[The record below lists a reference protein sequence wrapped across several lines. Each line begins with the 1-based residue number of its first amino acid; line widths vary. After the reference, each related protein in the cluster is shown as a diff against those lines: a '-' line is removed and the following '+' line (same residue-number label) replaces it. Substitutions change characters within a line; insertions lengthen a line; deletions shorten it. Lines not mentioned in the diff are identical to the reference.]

1 MLNSEKLNREEL
13 NSEEMLAT
21 PQSSKHDHQ
30 PVLPPARPPERP
42 RTLRVVVLLLL
53 AVLIAAGIV
62 FWGINARIQTAAA
75 VKETTREL
83 AIPDVSVIHPKPGA
97 VKDEVVLPGNIQAFT
112 DSPIYARSSGYL
124 KQWNVD
130 IGGHVKAGQVLATIE
145 APELDQQVRQAQAT
159 IQQAQA
165 SLDQAIANQQQGKAN
180 EEIARVTAER
190 WKNLVAKGAVSRQEN
205 DQYQAQYQA
214 QVANL
219 NALEQAIAAAR
230 SNIAVAE
237 ANLGRLQEMQ
247 NYETVK
253 APFDGII
260 TARNIDVGALIN
272 AGNGGAAQELFHM
285 AATAKLRVYVSVPQA
300 DSRAAV
306 PGLKS
311 YLTLSE
317 FPGRRFPG
325 ELVRTAGA
333 IDPATRTLLT
343 EVDVDNASGELRP
356 GAYAEV
362 HLMIP
367 EGSRSLILPVSVLIF
382 RSEGLRVGVVRDG
395 NKAELVP
402 VILGKDYGNE
412 VEVVSGIAENDAVI
426 ANPPDSLSSG
436 ATVQV
441 VNSSDVR

>member
-1 MLNSEKLNREEL
+1 MLDSER
-13 NSEEMLAT
+13 MLETQLASGT
-21 PQSSKHDHQ
+21 
-30 PVLPPARPPERP
+30 LPPSRPPSRA
-42 RTLRVVVLLLL
+42 RTVRVVVLLIL
-53 AVLIAAGIV
+53 AALIVAGVV
-62 FWGINARIQTAAA
+62 FWGINSRIQTAAA

-83 AIPDVSVIHPKPGA
+83 AIPAVSVIHPKPGA
-97 VKDEVVLPGNIQAFT
+97 MKNEVVLPGNIQAFT

-130 IGGHVKAGQVLATIE
+130 IGGHVKAGQVLAIIE
-145 APELDQQVRQAQAT
+145 APELDQQVVQAKAT

-165 SLDQAIANQQQGKAN
+165 SLDQAIANEQQGKAN
-180 EEIARVTAER
+180 EELARVNAER
-190 WKNLVAKGAVSRQEN
+190 WKNLVGKGAVSRQEN

-214 QVANL
+214 QAANL

-230 SNIAVAE
+230 SNIAAAQ
-237 ANLGRLQEMQ
+237 ANLGRLEEMQ

-253 APFDGII
+253 APFDGIV

-285 AATAKLRVYVSVPQA
+285 A
-300 DSRAAV
+300 DSRAAA

-317 FPGRRFPG
+317 FPGRHFPG
-325 ELVRTAGA
+325 ELVRTSGA
-333 IDPATRTLLT
+333 IDQATRTLLT

-367 EGSRSLILPVSVLIF
+367 EGSRSLILPVSALIF
-382 RSEGLRVGVVRDG
+382 RSEGLRVGVVREG
-395 NKAELVP
+395 NRAELVP
-402 VILGKDYGNE
+402 VILGKDFGNE
-412 VEVVSGIAENDAVI
+412 VEVVSGIAENDSVI
-426 ANPPDSLSSG
+426 ANPPDSLASG
-436 ATVQV
+436 AQVQIV
-441 VNSSDVR
+441 KSSDVH

>member
-1 MLNSEKLNREEL
+1 MLDSEP
-13 NSEEMLAT
+13 MLET
-21 PQSSKHDHQ
+21 PISSQHANE
-30 PVLPPARPPERP
+30 PILPPSRPPARP
-42 RTLRVVVLLLL
+42 RTWRVVVLLLL
-53 AVLIAAGIV
+53 AAAIAAGVV

-83 AIPDVSVIHPKPGA
+83 AIPDVSVIRGKPGT

-112 DSPIYARSSGYL
+112 DSPIYARASGYL

-130 IGGHVKAGQVLATIE
+130 IGGHVKTGQVLATIE
-145 APELDQQVRQAQAT
+145 APELDQQVREAKAT
-159 IQQAQA
+159 IQQTQA
-165 SLDQAIANQQQGKAN
+165 SLDQAIANEQQGKAN
-180 EEIARVTAER
+180 EELARVNADR
-190 WKNLVAKGAVSRQEN
+190 WANLVKKGAVSRQEN

-247 NYETVK
+247 SYEIVR

-260 TARNIDVGALIN
+260 TARNIDIGALIN

-285 AATAKLRVYVSVPQA
+285 ASTAKLRVYISVPQA
-300 DSRAAV
+300 DSRGAV
-306 PGLKS
+306 AGIKA

-333 IDPATRTLLT
+333 IDPASRTLLT

-367 EGSRSLILPVSVLIF
+367 EGSRSLILPVGTLMF

-412 VEVVSGIAENDAVI
+412 VEVVSGLDENDLVI
-426 ANPPDSLSSG
+426 SNPPDSLASG

-441 VNSSDVR
+441 VKSSDVR

>member
-1 MLNSEKLNREEL
+1 MLDREPIVE
-13 NSEEMLAT
+13 T
-21 PQSSKHDHQ
+21 PHAKR
-30 PVLPPARPPERP
+30 PVPPPARP
-42 RTLRVVVLLLL
+42 RTLRVVVLLVL
-53 AVLIAAGIV
+53 AVLIVAGMV

-75 VKETTREL
+75 TKETTREL
-83 AIPDVSVIHPKPGA
+83 AIPAVSVIHPKPGA
-97 VKDEVVLPGNIQAFT
+97 VKDEVVLPGNVQAFT

-145 APELDQQVRQAQAT
+145 APELDQQVRQAKAT
-159 IQQAQA
+159 IQQTQA

-180 EEIARVTAER
+180 EELARVNADR
-190 WKNLVAKGAVSRQEN
+190 WRALVAKGAVSRQEN

-247 NYETVK
+247 SYEIVR
-253 APFDGII
+253 APFDGIV
-260 TARNIDVGALIN
+260 TARNIDIGALIN

-285 AATAKLRVYVSVPQA
+285 ASTAKLRVYVSVPQA
-300 DSRAAV
+300 DSRAAA

-311 YLTLSE
+311 YLTLPE

-325 ELVRTAGA
+325 ELVRTSGA
-333 IDPATRTLLT
+333 IDQATRTLLT

-367 EGSRSLILPVSVLIF
+367 EGSRSLILPVSTLIF
-382 RSEGLRVGVVRDG
+382 RSEGLRVGVVRAG

-402 VILGKDYGNE
+402 IILGKDYGNE
-412 VEVVSGIAENDAVI
+412 VEVVSGLGENDAVI
-426 ANPPDSLSSG
+426 SNPPDSLASG

-441 VNSSDVR
+441 VNSSDVH

>member
-1 MLNSEKLNREEL
+1 MLNSEP
-13 NSEEMLAT
+13 MLET
-21 PQSSKHDHQ
+21 PLASK
-30 PVLPPARPPERP
+30 PVLPPSRPPVRS
-42 RTLRVVVLLLL
+42 RTLRVAVLLIV
-53 AVLIAAGIV
+53 AVLIAAGVV
-62 FWGINARIQTAAA
+62 FFGINTRIQTAAA

-83 AIPDVSVIHPKPGA
+83 AIPAVSVIHPKPGA
-97 VKDEVVLPGNIQAFT
+97 VKNEVVLPGNIQAFT

-130 IGGHVKAGQVLATIE
+130 IGGHVKAGQVLAIIE
-145 APELDQQVRQAQAT
+145 APELDQQVRQAKAS
-159 IQQAQA
+159 IQQTQA
-165 SLDQAIANQQQGKAN
+165 ALDQAIANEQQGKAN
-180 EEIARVTAER
+180 EELARVTAQR
-190 WKNLVAKGAVSRQEN
+190 WQNLVAKGAVSRQEN

-219 NALEQAIAAAR
+219 NALEQAVAAAR

-247 NYETVK
+247 GYEVVK
-253 APFDGII
+253 APFDGIV

-272 AGNGGAAQELFHM
+272 AGNGGPAQELFHL
-285 AATAKLRVYVSVPQA
+285 ASTAKLRVYVNVPQA
-300 DSRAAV
+300 DSRAAA

-317 FPGRRFPG
+317 FPGRKFPG

-333 IDPATRTLLT
+333 IDAATRTLLT

-362 HLMIP
+362 HLQIP
-367 EGSRSLILPVSVLIF
+367 EGSRSLILPVNTLIF
-382 RSEGLRVGVVRDG
+382 RSEGLRVGVVRNG
-395 NKAELVP
+395 NKADLVP

-412 VEVVSGIAENDAVI
+412 VEVVSGIAEDDLVI
-426 ANPPDSLSSG
+426 ANPPDSLASG

-441 VNSSDVR
+441 VQSSDVH

>member
-1 MLNSEKLNREEL
+1 MLDSEP
-13 NSEEMLAT
+13 MLET
-21 PQSSKHDHQ
+21 SSAHKQ
-30 PVLPPARPPERP
+30 PVLPPELPPTRS
-42 RTLRVVVLLLL
+42 RTLRTVLLLVV
-53 AVLIAAGIV
+53 AVVIVAGIV

-83 AIPDVSVIHPKPGA
+83 AIPAVAVIHPKPGA
-97 VKDEVVLPGNIQAFT
+97 MKNEVVLPGNIQAFT
-112 DSPIYARSSGYL
+112 DSPIYARASGYL

-130 IGGHVKAGQVLATIE
+130 IGGHVKAGEVLATIE
-145 APELDQQVRQAQAT
+145 APELDQQVRQAKAT
-159 IQQAQA
+159 IQQTQA
-165 SLDQAIANQQQGKAN
+165 SLDQAIANEEQGKAN

-190 WKNLVAKGAVSRQEN
+190 WQNLVKKGAVSRQEN

-230 SNIAVAE
+230 SNISVAE

-253 APFDGII
+253 APFEGII

-300 DSRAAV
+300 DSRAAE

-317 FPGRRFPG
+317 FPGRHFPG
-325 ELVRTAGA
+325 ELVRTSGA
-333 IDPATRTLLT
+333 IDQATRTLLS

-367 EGSRSLILPVSVLIF
+367 EGSRSLILPVSALIF

-395 NKAELVP
+395 DRAELVP

-412 VEVVSGIAENDAVI
+412 VEVVSGIAENDLVI
-426 ANPPDSLSSG
+426 SNPPDSLASG
-436 ATVQV
+436 ATVQI
-441 VNSSDVR
+441 VNSSEVR

>member
-1 MLNSEKLNREEL
+1 MLVS
-13 NSEEMLAT
+13 
-21 PQSSKHDHQ
+21 
-30 PVLPPARPPERP
+30 VPPSPPPTRQ
-42 RTLRVVVLLLL
+42 RTLRVVLLLVL

-83 AIPDVSVIHPKPGA
+83 AIPAVSVIHPKPGA
-97 VKDEVVLPGNIQAFT
+97 VKNEVVLPGNIQAFT

-130 IGGHVKAGQVLATIE
+130 IGGHVKAGQVLAIIE
-145 APELDQQVRQAQAT
+145 APELDQQVVEAKAT
-159 IQQAQA
+159 IQQSQA
-165 SLDQAIANQQQGKAN
+165 SLDQAIANEQQGKAN
-180 EEIARVTAER
+180 EELARVNAER
-190 WKNLVAKGAVSRQEN
+190 WKNLVGKGAVSRQEN

-214 QVANL
+214 QAANL

-230 SNIAVAE
+230 SNIAAAQ
-237 ANLGRLQEMQ
+237 ANLGRLEEMQ

-253 APFDGII
+253 APFDGIV
-260 TARNIDVGALIN
+260 TARNVDVGALIN
-272 AGNGGAAQELFHM
+272 AGNGGAAQELFHL

-311 YLTLSE
+311 YVTLAE

-402 VILGKDYGNE
+402 IIMGKDYGNE
-412 VEVVSGIAENDAVI
+412 VEVVSGIAENDSVI

-436 ATVQV
+436 AAVQI

>member
-1 MLNSEKLNREEL
+1 MLDNRT
-13 NSEEMLAT
+13 MLET
-21 PQSSKHDHQ
+21 PIANR
-30 PVLPPARPPERP
+30 PIPPPGPPPARP
-42 RTLRVVVLLLL
+42 RTLRVVVLLVL
-53 AVLIAAGIV
+53 AVLIVAGVV

-75 VKETTREL
+75 VKETTQEL
-83 AIPDVSVIHPKPGA
+83 AVPTVSVIHPKPGA
-97 VKDEVVLPGNIQAFT
+97 MKDDVVLPGNVQAFT

-145 APELDQQVRQAQAT
+145 APEVDQQVTQAKAT
-159 IQQAQA
+159 LQQTRA

-190 WKNLVAKGAVSRQEN
+190 WQNLVKKGAVSRQEN

-230 SNIAVAE
+230 SNIAAAE

-311 YLTLSE
+311 YLTLAE

-325 ELVRTAGA
+325 ELVRTSGA
-333 IDPATRTLLT
+333 IDQATRTLLT

-362 HLMIP
+362 HLLIP
-367 EGSRSLILPVSVLIF
+367 EGSRSLILPVSVLMF
-382 RSEGLRVGVVRDG
+382 RSEGLRVGVVRNG
-395 NKAELVP
+395 KQAELVP
-402 VILGKDYGNE
+402 VVLGKDYGNQ
-412 VEVVSGIAENDAVI
+412 VEIVTGLNENDLVI
-426 ANPPDSLSSG
+426 ANPPDSLASG

>member
-1 MLNSEKLNREEL
+1 MLGSEPMLETPITTKLVL
-13 NSEEMLAT
+13 PPS
-21 PQSSKHDHQ
+21 
-30 PVLPPARPPERP
+30 LPPARS
-42 RTLRVVVLLLL
+42 RTLKVVLLLVL
-53 AVLIAAGIV
+53 AVLIVAGVV
-62 FWGINARIQTAAA
+62 FWGITARIQTAAA
-75 VKETTREL
+75 VKETTQEL
-83 AIPDVSVIHPKPGA
+83 AVPTVSVIHPKPGA
-97 VKDEVVLPGNIQAFT
+97 MKDDVVLPGNVQAFT

-145 APELDQQVRQAQAT
+145 APEVDQQVTQARAT
-159 IQQAQA
+159 LQQTRAA
-165 SLDQAIANQQQGKAN
+165 LDQAIANQQQGKAN

-190 WKNLVAKGAVSRQEN
+190 WQNLVKKGAVSRQEN

-230 SNIAVAE
+230 SNIAAAE

-311 YLTLSE
+311 YLTLAE

-325 ELVRTAGA
+325 ELVRTSGA
-333 IDPATRTLLT
+333 IDQATRTLLT

-362 HLMIP
+362 HLLIP
-367 EGSRSLILPVSVLIF
+367 EGSRSLILPVSVLMF
-382 RSEGLRVGVVRDG
+382 RSEGLRVGVVRNG
-395 NKAELVP
+395 KQAELVP
-402 VILGKDYGNE
+402 VVLGKDYGNQ
-412 VEVVSGIAENDAVI
+412 VEIVTGLNENDLVI
-426 ANPPDSLSSG
+426 ANPPDSLASG

>member
-1 MLNSEKLNREEL
+1 MPDREPLIETDIVKK
-13 NSEEMLAT
+13 S
-21 PQSSKHDHQ
+21 D
-30 PVLPPARPPERP
+30 LPTGRPTERS
-42 RTLRVVVLLLL
+42 RTLRVAVMLVL
-53 AVLIAAGIV
+53 AVVVAAGLV

-75 VKETTREL
+75 VKETTEEL

-97 VKDEVVLPGNIQAFT
+97 LKDEVVLPGNVEAFT
-112 DSPIYARSSGYL
+112 DSPIYARASGYL
-124 KQWNVD
+124 KQWFVD
-130 IGGHVKAGQVLATIE
+130 IGGHVKSGQELAVIE

-165 SLDQAIANQQQGKAN
+165 ALDQAIANEQQGKAN
-180 EEIARVTAER
+180 EELARVNADR

-214 QVANL
+214 QAANL

-230 SNIAVAE
+230 SNIAADQ
-237 ANLGRLQEMQ
+237 ANLGRLKEMQ
-247 NYETVK
+247 SYEIVR
-253 APFDGII
+253 APFDGMV

-272 AGNGGAAQELFHM
+272 AGNGGPAQELFHM
-285 AATAKLRVYVSVPQA
+285 SYTAKLRVYVSVPQA

-306 PGLKS
+306 PGLNC
-311 YLTLSE
+311 YLTLTE

-333 IDPATRTLLT
+333 IDQATRTLLT
-343 EVDVDNASGELRP
+343 EVDVNNATGELRP

-367 EGSRSLILPVSVLIF
+367 EGSRSLILPVNVLLF
-382 RSEGLRVGVVRDG
+382 RSEGLRVGVLRNG
-395 NKAELVP
+395 NKVKLMPIV
-402 VILGKDYGNE
+402 LGKDYGNE
-412 VEVVSGIAENDAVI
+412 VEVVSGISPDDLVI
-426 ANPPDSLSSG
+426 ANPPDSLADG

-441 VNSSDVR
+441 VNSSEVH

>member
-1 MLNSEKLNREEL
+1 MLDSEP
-13 NSEEMLAT
+13 MLEIPRST
-21 PQSSKHDHQ
+21 KHDDN
-30 PVLPPARPPERP
+30 PVLPGSQLPARP
-42 RTLRVVVLLLL
+42 RTMRVLGLLLL
-53 AVLIAAGIV
+53 AVLIVAGVV

-75 VKETTREL
+75 VKEATQEL
-83 AIPDVSVIHPKPGA
+83 AIPAVSVIHPKPGA
-97 VKDEVVLPGNIQAFT
+97 MKDEVVLPGNIQAFT

-130 IGGHVKAGQVLATIE
+130 IGGRVKAGQVLATIE
-145 APELDQQVRQAQAT
+145 APELDQQVVQAKAT

-165 SLDQAIANQQQGKAN
+165 SLDQAIANEQQGKAN
-180 EEIARVTAER
+180 EELARVTADR

-230 SNIAVAE
+230 SNIAAAQ

-253 APFDGII
+253 APFDGIL
-260 TARNIDVGALIN
+260 TARNVDVGALIN
-272 AGNGGAAQELFHM
+272 AGNGGAAQELFHL
-285 AATAKLRVYVSVPQA
+285 ASTAKLRVYVSVPQA
-300 DSRAAV
+300 DSRAAI
-306 PGLKS
+306 PGIKS

-317 FPGRRFPG
+317 FPGRRFAG

-362 HLMIP
+362 HLTIP
-367 EGSRSLILPVSVLIF
+367 EGSRSLILPVSTLIF

-412 VEVVSGIAENDAVI
+412 VEVVSGIAEDDSVI
-426 ANPPDSLSSG
+426 ANPPDSLASG
-436 ATVQV
+436 AAVQV
-441 VNSSDVR
+441 VNSSNVR

>member
-1 MLNSEKLNREEL
+1 MHMLGSEP
-13 NSEEMLAT
+13 MLET
-21 PQSSKHDHQ
+21 PVKTK
-30 PVLPPARPPERP
+30 PTRP
-42 RTLRVVVLLLL
+42 RTLRVVVLLVL
-53 AVLIAAGIV
+53 AVLIVAGVV

-75 VKETTREL
+75 VKETTQEL
-83 AIPDVSVIHPKPGA
+83 AIPSVSVIHPKPGA
-97 VKDEVVLPGNIQAFT
+97 MKNEVVLPGNIQAFT

-145 APELDQQVRQAQAT
+145 APEVDQQVTQAKAT
-159 IQQAQA
+159 LQQTRA

-180 EEIARVTAER
+180 EDIARVTAER
-190 WKNLVAKGAVSRQEN
+190 WQNLVKKGAVSRQEN

-219 NALEQAIAAAR
+219 NALDQAIAAAR
-230 SNIAVAE
+230 SNIAAAE

-253 APFDGII
+253 APFDGIV

-272 AGNGGAAQELFHM
+272 AGNGGAAQELFHL

-311 YLTLSE
+311 YVTLAE

-333 IDPATRTLLT
+333 IDPTTRTLLT

-362 HLMIP
+362 HLLIP
-367 EGSRSLILPVSVLIF
+367 EGSRSLILPVSVLMF
-382 RSEGLRVGVVRDG
+382 RSEGLRVGVVRNGDQ
-395 NKAELVP
+395 AELIP
-402 VILGKDYGNE
+402 VVLGKDYGNE
-412 VEVVSGIAENDAVI
+412 VEIVSGLNENDLVI
-426 ANPPDSLSSG
+426 ANPPDSLASG
-436 ATVQV
+436 ARVQV

>member
-1 MLNSEKLNREEL
+1 MLHSDK
-13 NSEEMLAT
+13 T
-21 PQSSKHDHQ
+21 PAPS
-30 PVLPPARPPERP
+30 VRGRA
-42 RTLRVVVLLLL
+42 LRVAVLL
-53 AVLIAAGIV
+53 VLFVVVAAGIV
-62 FWGINARIQTAAA
+62 FFGINARIQTAAA
-75 VKETTREL
+75 IKETTREL
-83 AIPDVSVIHPKPGA
+83 AIPSVAVIHAKPGA
-97 VKDEVVLPGNIQAFT
+97 VKNEVVLPGNIQAFT

-130 IGGHVKAGQVLATIE
+130 IGGHVKAGQVLATIDS
-145 APELDQQVRQAQAT
+145 PELDQQVRQAKAT
-159 IQQAQA
+159 IQQTQA

-180 EEIARVTAER
+180 EEIARVTAQR
-190 WKNLVAKGAVSRQEN
+190 WQNLVTKGAVSRQEN

-247 NYETVK
+247 SYEIVK
-253 APFDGII
+253 APFDGIV
-260 TARNIDVGALIN
+260 TARNTDVGALIN

-285 AATAKLRVYVSVPQA
+285 AATSKLRVYVSVPQA
-300 DSRAAV
+300 DSRAAE
-306 PGLKS
+306 PGIKS

-317 FPGRRFPG
+317 FPGRHFPG
-325 ELVRTAGA
+325 ELVRTSGA
-333 IDPATRTLLT
+333 IDPATRTLLS

-367 EGSRSLILPVSVLIF
+367 EDSRSLILPVSTLIF

-395 NKAELVP
+395 KAELVP
-402 VILGKDYGNE
+402 IILGKDYGNE
-412 VEVVSGIAENDAVI
+412 VEVVSGLDEKDLVI
-426 ANPPDSLSSG
+426 SNPPDSLASG
-436 ATVQV
+436 AIVLV
-441 VNSSDVR
+441 VNGSDVH

>member
-1 MLNSEKLNREEL
+1 MHMLDKELEK
-13 NSEEMLAT
+13 EMIET
-21 PQSSKHDHQ
+21 PIAPRPSTSA
-30 PVLPPARPPERP
+30 ARPKTF
-42 RTLRVVVLLLL
+42 RTVVLLIL
-53 AVLIAAGIV
+53 AIVIVAGV
-62 FWGINARIQTAAA
+62 VVWGINARVRTAAA

-83 AIPDVSVIHPKPGA
+83 AIPAVSVVHPKPGA
-97 VKDEVVLPGNIQAFT
+97 IKNEVVLPGNIQAFT
-112 DSPIYARSSGYL
+112 DAPIYARSSGYL
-124 KQWNVD
+124 KQWSVD
-130 IGGHVKAGQVLATIE
+130 IGGKVKAGQVLAIIE
-145 APELDQQVRQAQAT
+145 APELDQQVRQAKAT
-159 IQQAQA
+159 IQQTQA

-180 EEIARVTAER
+180 EEIARVTAQR
-190 WKNLVAKGAVSRQEN
+190 WQNLVNKGAVSRQEN

-219 NALEQAIAAAR
+219 NALQQAIAAAR

-237 ANLGRLQEMQ
+237 ANLARLQEMQ

-260 TARNIDVGALIN
+260 TARNVDVGALIN
-272 AGNGGAAQELFHM
+272 AGNGGVAQELFHM
-285 AATAKLRVYVSVPQA
+285 ASTAKLRVYVNVPQA

-311 YLTLSE
+311 YLTLAE
-317 FPGRRFPG
+317 FPGRKFPG
-325 ELVRTAGA
+325 ELVRTSGA
-333 IDPATRTLLT
+333 IDQATRTLLT

-367 EGSRSLILPVSVLIF
+367 EGSRSLILPVSCLMF

-395 NKAELVP
+395 KAVLVP

-412 VEVVSGIAENDAVI
+412 VEIVSGIDENDAVI
-426 ANPPDSLSSG
+426 SNPPDSLASG

-441 VNSSDVR
+441 VKSSDVR

>member
-1 MLNSEKLNREEL
+1 MLEAPITTK
-13 NSEEMLAT
+13 
-21 PQSSKHDHQ
+21 
-30 PVLPPARPPERP
+30 PVLPPRLPPARPRK
-42 RTLRVVVLLLL
+42 LKFALLLAL
-53 AVLIAAGIV
+53 AVLIVAGIV
-62 FWGINARIQTAAA
+62 FRGIHARIQTAAA
-75 VKETTREL
+75 VKEATQEL
-83 AIPDVSVIHPKPGA
+83 AIPAVSVIHPKPGA
-97 VKDEVVLPGNIQAFT
+97 MKNEVVLPGNIQAFT

-130 IGGHVKAGQVLATIE
+130 IGGRVKAGQVLATIE
-145 APELDQQVRQAQAT
+145 APELDQQVSQARAT
-159 IQQAQA
+159 LQQARDSLNQA
-165 SLDQAIANQQQGKAN
+165 LANQQQGKAN

-190 WKNLVAKGAVSRQEN
+190 WQNLDKKGAVSRQEN

-214 QVANL
+214 QAANL
-219 NALEQAIAAAR
+219 NALEQAIAASR
-230 SNIAVAE
+230 SNIVAAE

-247 NYETVK
+247 NYETVR
-253 APFDGII
+253 APFDGIV
-260 TARNIDVGALIN
+260 TARNIDVGALVN
-272 AGNGGAAQELFHM
+272 AGNGGTSQELFHM

-311 YLTLSE
+311 YLTLAE

-325 ELVRTAGA
+325 ELVRTSGA

-367 EGSRSLILPVSVLIF
+367 EGSRALILPVSTLMF

-395 NKAELVP
+395 KAELAP
-402 VILGKDYGNE
+402 VVLGKDYGNE
-412 VEVVSGIAENDAVI
+412 VEVVSGIAEDDLVI
-426 ANPPDSLSSG
+426 SNPPDSLASG
-436 ATVQV
+436 APIQV
-441 VNSSDVR
+441 VKASDVR

>member
-1 MLNSEKLNREEL
+1 MLETPITTKLVL
-13 NSEEMLAT
+13 PPS
-21 PQSSKHDHQ
+21 
-30 PVLPPARPPERP
+30 LPPARS
-42 RTLRVVVLLLL
+42 RTLKVVLLLVL
-53 AVLIAAGIV
+53 AVLIVAGVV

-75 VKETTREL
+75 VKETTQEL
-83 AIPDVSVIHPKPGA
+83 AVPTVSVIHPKPGA
-97 VKDEVVLPGNIQAFT
+97 MKDDVVLPGNVQAFT

-145 APELDQQVRQAQAT
+145 APEVDQQVTQAKAT
-159 IQQAQA
+159 LQQTRA

-190 WKNLVAKGAVSRQEN
+190 WQNLVKKGAVSRQEN

-230 SNIAVAE
+230 SNIAAAE

-311 YLTLSE
+311 YLTLAE

-325 ELVRTAGA
+325 ELVRTSGA
-333 IDPATRTLLT
+333 IDQATRTLLT

-362 HLMIP
+362 HLLIP
-367 EGSRSLILPVSVLIF
+367 EGSRSLILPVSVLMF
-382 RSEGLRVGVVRDG
+382 RSEGLRVGVVRNG
-395 NKAELVP
+395 KQAELVP
-402 VILGKDYGNE
+402 VVLGKDYGNQ
-412 VEVVSGIAENDAVI
+412 VEIVTGLNENDLVI
-426 ANPPDSLSSG
+426 ANPPDSLASG

>member
-1 MLNSEKLNREEL
+1 MLDREP
-13 NSEEMLAT
+13 MLESRT
-21 PQSSKHDHQ
+21 ENHPILPPH
-30 PVLPPARPPERP
+30 LPPARR
-42 RTLRVVVLLLL
+42 RTWRVVLLLVL
-53 AVLIAAGIV
+53 AVIVVAGFV
-62 FWGINARIQTAAA
+62 FFGINARIQTAAA

-83 AIPDVSVIHPKPGA
+83 AIPAVAVIHPKPGA
-97 VKDEVVLPGNIQAFT
+97 MKDEVVLPGNIQAFT
-112 DSPIYARSSGYL
+112 DSPIYARASGYL

-145 APELDQQVRQAQAT
+145 APEIDQQVRQAKAT
-159 IQQAQA
+159 IQQTQA
-165 SLDQAIANQQQGKAN
+165 SLDQAIANEQQGKAN
-180 EEIARVTAER
+180 EEIARVTADR
-190 WKNLVAKGAVSRQEN
+190 WKNLVQKGAVSRQEN

-247 NYETVK
+247 SYEIVK

-272 AGNGGAAQELFHM
+272 AGNGGPAQELFHM

-300 DSRAAV
+300 DSRAAA
-306 PGLKS
+306 PGIKT

-343 EVDVDNASGELRP
+343 EVDVDNASGDLRP

-362 HLMIP
+362 HLVIP
-367 EGSRSLILPVSVLIF
+367 EGSRSLFVPVSALMF
-382 RSEGLRVGVVRDG
+382 RSEGLRVGVVRVD
-395 NKAELVP
+395 KADLVP
-402 VILGKDYGNE
+402 IILGKDYGNE
-412 VEVVSGIAENDAVI
+412 VEVVSGLSENDLVI
-426 ANPPDSLSSG
+426 SNPPDSLASG
-436 ATVQV
+436 AAVQV
-441 VNSSDVR
+441 VNASDVR

>member
-1 MLNSEKLNREEL
+1 
-13 NSEEMLAT
+13 
-21 PQSSKHDHQ
+21 
-30 PVLPPARPPERP
+30 
-42 RTLRVVVLLLL
+42 VVVLLAL
-53 AVLIAAGIV
+53 AVAIVAGVV

-75 VKETTREL
+75 VKETTQEL
-83 AIPDVSVIHPKPGA
+83 AIPDVSVIHGKPGT

-145 APELDQQVRQAQAT
+145 APELDQQVREAKAT
-159 IQQAQA
+159 IQQTQA
-165 SLDQAIANQQQGKAN
+165 SLDQAIANEQQGKAN
-180 EEIARVTAER
+180 EELARVNADR
-190 WKNLVAKGAVSRQEN
+190 WRNLVQKGAVSRQEN

-247 NYETVK
+247 SYEIVR
-253 APFDGII
+253 APFDGIV
-260 TARNIDVGALIN
+260 TARNVDIGALIN
-272 AGNGGAAQELFHM
+272 AGNGGAAQELFHL
-285 AATAKLRVYVSVPQA
+285 ASTAKLRVYVSVPQA
-300 DSRAAV
+300 DSRGAV
-306 PGLKS
+306 PGIKA

-333 IDPATRTLLT
+333 IDAASRTLLT

-367 EGSRSLILPVSVLIF
+367 EGSRSLILPVSTLMF
-382 RSEGLRVGVVRDG
+382 RSEGLRVGVVREG
-395 NKAELVP
+395 NKAALVP
-402 VILGKDYGNE
+402 IILGKDYGNE
-412 VEVVSGIAENDAVI
+412 VEVVSGLDESDLVI
-426 ANPPDSLSSG
+426 SNPPDSLASG
-436 ATVQV
+436 ATVRV
-441 VNSSDVR
+441 VKSSDVR

>member
-1 MLNSEKLNREEL
+1 MLDSEPIVILPP
-13 NSEEMLAT
+13 T
-21 PQSSKHDHQ
+21 PQPS
-30 PVLPPARPPERP
+30 RP
-42 RTLRVVVLLLL
+42 RTLRVVLLLL
-53 AVLIAAGIV
+53 LFVVVAAGIV
-62 FWGINARIQTAAA
+62 FFGINARIQTAAA

-83 AIPDVSVIHPKPGA
+83 AIPSVAVIHAKPGA
-97 VKDEVVLPGNIQAFT
+97 VKNEVVLPGNIQAFT

-130 IGGHVKAGQVLATIE
+130 IGAHVKAGQVLATIE
-145 APELDQQVRQAQAT
+145 APELDQQVRQAKAT
-159 IQQAQA
+159 IQQTQA
-165 SLDQAIANQQQGKAN
+165 SLDQAIANEQQGKAN
-180 EEIARVTAER
+180 EEIARVTAQR
-190 WKNLVAKGAVSRQEN
+190 WQNLVAKGAVSRQEN

-237 ANLGRLQEMQ
+237 ANLARLQEMQ
-247 NYETVK
+247 GYEVVK
-253 APFDGII
+253 APFDGIV
-260 TARNIDVGALIN
+260 TARNTDVGALIN

-300 DSRAAV
+300 DSRAAE

-325 ELVRTAGA
+325 ELVRTSGA

-367 EGSRSLILPVSVLIF
+367 EGSRSLILPVSTLIF

-412 VEVVSGIAENDAVI
+412 VEVVSGLDENDLVI
-426 ANPPDSLSSG
+426 SNPPDSLASG
-436 ATVQV
+436 AIVQV
-441 VNSSDVR
+441 VNASDVH

>member
-1 MLNSEKLNREEL
+1 MLETP
-13 NSEEMLAT
+13 LANNPILPPT
-21 PQSSKHDHQ
+21 
-30 PVLPPARPPERP
+30 LPPARP
-42 RTLRVVVLLLL
+42 RTLRVVVLLAV
-53 AVLIAAGIV
+53 AVLIVAGAV

-75 VKETTREL
+75 VKETTQEL
-83 AIPDVSVIHPKPGA
+83 AIPSVSVIHPKPGA
-97 VKDEVVLPGNIQAFT
+97 MKNEIVLPGNVQAFT

-130 IGGHVKAGQVLATIE
+130 IGGRVKAGQVLATIE
-145 APELDQQVRQAQAT
+145 APELDQQVQQAKAT
-159 IQQAQA
+159 IQQTRA

-180 EEIARVTAER
+180 EELARVNADR
-190 WKNLVAKGAVSRQEN
+190 WRALVAKGAVSRQEN

-230 SNIAVAE
+230 SNIAAAQ

-247 NYETVK
+247 GYEIVR
-253 APFDGII
+253 APFDGIV
-260 TARNIDVGALIN
+260 TARNIDIGALIN

-285 AATAKLRVYVSVPQA
+285 ASTSKLRVYVSVPQA
-300 DSRAAV
+300 DSRAAA

-325 ELVRTAGA
+325 ELVRTSGA
-333 IDPATRTLLT
+333 IDQATRTLLT

-367 EGSRSLILPVSVLIF
+367 EGSRSLILPVNVLMF

-395 NKAELVP
+395 KAELLP
-402 VILGKDYGNE
+402 VVLGKDYGNE
-412 VEVVSGIAENDAVI
+412 VEVVSGINEDDLVI
-426 ANPPDSLSSG
+426 ANPPDSLASG
-436 ATVQV
+436 APVQIV
-441 VNSSDVR
+441 KSSDVR

>member
-1 MLNSEKLNREEL
+1 MLEAPITTK
-13 NSEEMLAT
+13 
-21 PQSSKHDHQ
+21 
-30 PVLPPARPPERP
+30 PVLPPRLPPARPRK
-42 RTLRVVVLLLL
+42 LKFALLLAL
-53 AVLIAAGIV
+53 AVLIVAGIV
-62 FWGINARIQTAAA
+62 FRGIHARIQTAAA
-75 VKETTREL
+75 VKEATQEL
-83 AIPDVSVIHPKPGA
+83 AIPAVSVIHPKPGA
-97 VKDEVVLPGNIQAFT
+97 MKNEVVLPGNIQAFT

-130 IGGHVKAGQVLATIE
+130 IGGRVKAGQVLATIE
-145 APELDQQVRQAQAT
+145 APELDQQVSQARAT
-159 IQQAQA
+159 LQQARDSLNQA
-165 SLDQAIANQQQGKAN
+165 LANQQQGKAN

-190 WKNLVAKGAVSRQEN
+190 WQNLVKKGAVSRQEN

-214 QVANL
+214 QAANL
-219 NALEQAIAAAR
+219 NALEQAIAASR
-230 SNIAVAE
+230 SNIVAAE

-247 NYETVK
+247 NYETVR
-253 APFDGII
+253 APFDGIV
-260 TARNIDVGALIN
+260 TARNIDVGALVN
-272 AGNGGAAQELFHM
+272 AGNGGTSQELFHM

-311 YLTLSE
+311 YLTLAE

-325 ELVRTAGA
+325 ELVRTSGA

-367 EGSRSLILPVSVLIF
+367 EGSRALILPVSTLMF

-395 NKAELVP
+395 KAELAP
-402 VILGKDYGNE
+402 VVLGKDYGNE
-412 VEVVSGIAENDAVI
+412 VEVVSGIAEDDLVI
-426 ANPPDSLSSG
+426 SNPPDSLASG
-436 ATVQV
+436 APIQV
-441 VNSSDVR
+441 VKASDVR

>member
-1 MLNSEKLNREEL
+1 M
-13 NSEEMLAT
+13 
-21 PQSSKHDHQ
+21 
-30 PVLPPARPPERP
+30 
-42 RTLRVVVLLLL
+42 VVLFVLALLI
-53 AVLIAAGIV
+53 VAGVV
-62 FWGINARIQTAAA
+62 FWGINARIQTASA

-97 VKDEVVLPGNIQAFT
+97 VKNEVVLPGNIQAFT
-112 DSPIYARSSGYL
+112 DSPIYARASGYL

-145 APELDQQVRQAQAT
+145 APELDQQVRQAKAT
-159 IQQAQA
+159 IQQTQA
-165 SLDQAIANQQQGKAN
+165 SLIRPSPTSSKARPTKRLR
-180 EEIARVTAER
+180 ASPRER
-190 WKNLVAKGAVSRQEN
+190 WQNLVTKGAVSRQEN

-237 ANLGRLQEMQ
+237 ANLARLQEMQ
-247 NYETVK
+247 GYEMVK
-253 APFDGII
+253 APFEGIV
-260 TARNIDVGALIN
+260 TARNTDVGALIN

-317 FPGRRFPG
+317 FPGRHFAG

-367 EGSRSLILPVSVLIF
+367 EGSRSLIVPVSALMF

-395 NKAELVP
+395 NRAELVP
-402 VILGKDYGNE
+402 VILGKDYGNA
-412 VEVVSGIAENDAVI
+412 VEVVSGIGENDLVI
-426 ANPPDSLSSG
+426 SNPPDSLASG
-436 ATVQV
+436 ATVQI
-441 VNSSDVR
+441 VNGSDVR